1 MRSTMVHGTLG
12 NPRRK
17 FLLLSAVTRAPCH
30 GLVTMLVSVNRF
42 KLPRAVRHL
51 QAAAL
56 QARRASE
63 LKDLC
68 RQKGLPLTGNKQQ
81 LVDQLVERDTLLS
94 AAKPKELSEETKS
107 RALASGMNVLSLFD
121 GISCG
126 RLALERAGI
135 RVNKYFASETDP
147 RAIAVSKARWN
158 DIEQLGDVKDVSSHD
173 LPPID
178 LILAGSPCQ
187 GFSQA
192 GNEMTR

>member
-1 MRSTMVHGTLG
+1 MRSTMVHGTRG

-17 FLLLSAVTRAPCH
+17 FLLLSAVTRASCH
-30 GLVTMLVSVNRF
+30 GLVAMLVSVNRF

-126 RLALERAGI
+126 RPQRAG
-135 RVNKYFASETDP
+135 
-147 RAIAVSKARWN
+147 AR
-158 DIEQLGDVKDVSSHD
+158 DRSAGLRTMKLSCT
-173 LPPID
+173 
-178 LILAGSPCQ
+178 AGSARKNCARQ
-187 GFSQA
+187 
-192 GNEMTR
+192 R